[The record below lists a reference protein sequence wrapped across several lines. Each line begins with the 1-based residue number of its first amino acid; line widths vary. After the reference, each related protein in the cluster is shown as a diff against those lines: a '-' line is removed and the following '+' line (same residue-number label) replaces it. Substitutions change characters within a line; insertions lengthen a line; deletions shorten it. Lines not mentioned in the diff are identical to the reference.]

1 MDQVLLDSF
10 QENLA
15 LIHPDGKIYAT
26 NLTWKKFALENG
38 ADPSYSDI
46 DRNYIELLSAVQTK
60 EIVPY
65 LQPEIDT
72 VINKVVS
79 MEMLSRWNHPV
90 LGFISPQEFIPIAEE
105 SGQLQSLTEG
115 LLERAIH
122 DLHYWQ
128 HHLGYKGMLSI
139 NVTSQLISEDSFCDF
154 LIELKREAQIED
166 NILELELTENMQLF
180 ESPFIQQKL
189 RMLQDSGFR
198 IAIDDFGSGY
208 SNFSYI
214 SEFPIN
220 KIKIDKSF
228 TDYIGQSEKGEA
240 VLDSLVLL
248 SLRLGIDLVAEGVE
262 TEAQVH
268 YLQMRECM
276 WMQGYYFSKPLN
288 AEDTAEYL
296 KIVSLKGR

>member
-15 LIHPDGKIYAT
+15 LIHPDGKISAT
-26 NLTWKKFALENG
+26 NLAWKKFALENG

-65 LQPEIDT
+65 FQPEIDT

-105 SGQLQSLTEG
+105 SGQLQSLTEA

-128 HHLGYKGMLSI
+128 RHLGYKGMLSI

-180 ESPFIQQKL
+180 
-189 RMLQDSGFR
+189 
-198 IAIDDFGSGY
+198 
-208 SNFSYI
+208 
-214 SEFPIN
+214 
-220 KIKIDKSF
+220 
-228 TDYIGQSEKGEA
+228 
-240 VLDSLVLL
+240 
-248 SLRLGIDLVAEGVE
+248 
-262 TEAQVH
+262 
-268 YLQMRECM
+268 
-276 WMQGYYFSKPLN
+276 
-288 AEDTAEYL
+288 
-296 KIVSLKGR
+296 